1 MNNNYFT
8 LESELRKIFIQVP
21 KQLMNRH
28 SKYFKLS
35 AEAKLMYGIFL
46 DRMNLSLENN
56 WVDSEGRIYFIYSV
70 ENQMIDF
77 DCGNQK
83 VIKLNKELIKFGLLE
98 KKNRGQG
105 KAALFYLK
113 QIDVEENLPNQ
124 SYQQKCENHISK
136 NVEITSQEMLKSH
149 GNNTNINNTNNN
161 KNSIYLSNDEKN
173 NDKDRLIDI
182 EKNKKIEI
190 DKMINECAN
199 QINEKYIGTFKSYEC
214 KKLARVSICDIDIIE
229 YAYDKTIEEVE
240 KGIQLNS
247 LCSYMV
253 KIIENELKQ

>member
-8 LESELRKIFIQVP
+8 VETELRKIFIQVP

-28 SKYFKLS
+28 SKYFKMS
-35 AEAKLMYGIFL
+35 AEAKLMYGVFL
-46 DRMNLSLENN
+46 DRMNLSLDNKWIDE
-56 WVDSEGRIYFIYSV
+56 EGKVYFIYSV

-113 QIDVEENLPNQ
+113 QIEIEENLLDQ

-161 KNSIYLSNDEKN
+161 KNSIYLSNDEKK
-173 NDKDRLIDI
+173 NDNDGLIDI
-182 EKNKKIEI
+182 EKNKKNEI
-190 DKMINECAN
+190 DKMINDCASL
-199 QINEKYIGTFKSYEC
+199 INEKYLGSFKSYEC
-214 KKLARVSICDIDIIE
+214 KKLARTSICDIDLIE
-229 YAYDKTIEEVE
+229 YAYDKTVEEVA
-240 KGIQLNS
+240 KGTRLNS
-247 LCSYMV
+247 LCSYML
-253 KIIENELKQ
+253 KIIENELK